1 MLGRART
8 PHAHDPIYSILFHFS
23 LSCVFRFHFALIC
36 KSSLVVR
43 LFWLNWCG
51 IYYILLWRTKQTTE
65 KKLKSR
71 RRSLTWRPNVRTR
84 PRMRDGAKIIIN
96 AFRSIK
102 TNDWYVLWN
111 SGHGANACTFP
122 FSVPTTNYLLFFYCF
137 VLSSL
142 FHTRTHAWALYPSQY
157 FTLNEMMVNREHK
170 MWTYVT

>member
-1 MLGRART
+1 MHTTRYTAFCFISRSVVFFGFILRSFANRRLLSVYFDWIDVVYIIYCCGARNK
-8 PHAHDPIYSILFHFS
+8 
-23 LSCVFRFHFALIC
+23 RQ
-36 KSSLVVR
+36 K
-43 LFWLNWCG
+43 
-51 IYYILLWRTKQTTE
+51 